1 MGDILSLF
9 GSWQEIGWGLI
20 LDLFLGIFF
29 FPGQGHLL
37 FQFRV
42 YNIVSYIVI
51 GFTSASKYFLIYKY
65 LSNRHVDI
73 HIFFRCFSVLCY
85 VTTKSMFSISHA
97 GRLSDWKWPIESN
110 LLQCP
115 SEAIT
120 FFTTKTFPYNLNFF
134 SYIIL
139 LTPPAPL
146 SKKELRPFLQL
157 FLWLKLEASHT
168 ISFSPSWTLISP
180 WIQIY
185 LAKRTQ
191 NWFVSSK
198 RNGLGCSIQFNFPAI
213 GRKCQTSLLHILV
226 LLLSTNR
233 WNLSLKQC

>member
-1 MGDILSLF
+1 MIF
-9 GSWQEIGWGLI
+9 YH
-20 LDLFLGIFF
+20 FLGLGKKLAGDLYWIFFLVFSF

-37 FQFRV
+37 FQFGV
-42 YNIVSYIVI
+42 SNIVSYF

-97 GRLSDWKWPIESN
+97 GGLSDWKWPIESN

-168 ISFSPSWTLISP
+168 ISFSPSWTLN
-180 WIQIY
+180 
-185 LAKRTQ
+185 AH
-191 NWFVSSK
+191 
-198 RNGLGCSIQFNFPAI
+198 
-213 GRKCQTSLLHILV
+213 QTV
-226 LLLSTNR
+226 M
-233 WNLSLKQC
+233 